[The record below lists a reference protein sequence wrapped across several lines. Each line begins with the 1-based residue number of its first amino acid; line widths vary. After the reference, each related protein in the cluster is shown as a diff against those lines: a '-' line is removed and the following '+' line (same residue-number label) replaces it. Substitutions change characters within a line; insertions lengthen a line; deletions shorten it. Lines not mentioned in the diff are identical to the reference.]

1 MNNVIFSI
9 QQRYLKC
16 VHSALFFALMLNL
29 FGPINGWAQSF
40 SDTGSFSFTGSHN
53 PVNPILVYPQFRRL
67 FPGKGVKAGPVRLH
81 PFLGVAEVYTDNVF
95 RTEKRRRGDFL
106 TTIAPGLQ
114 ASLPIAERHKLI
126 FDYRAAQF
134 LYGKFSENNVLT
146 QDGLG
151 RLSLDFPSGLKVDF
165 QAEHVEGFD
174 PRGSELDIQQ
184 QDITKWRS
192 DLIKA
197 QAEMI
202 GSKVGL
208 RIGVSYAR
216 VHFKNNDQAAPRDR
230 SFGSVDLTVI
240 VPANENVSALF
251 GAQISDESYDE
262 NTQLDS
268 FSYGIF
274 TGFRLAANQRLSGE
288 FNLGYSVLNFD
299 RSPVLDPVQE
309 MELTRRNLSVG
320 GKHQELLFMRGDL
333 RWRPTSQLD
342 FRLVPFRFLQ
352 QSAVFN
358 TSTFTQTGLGV
369 SALKVFTKRF
379 STRGSFLYA
388 NSDFAEARNDDR
400 FRWRIEL
407 DYRTV
412 KWLGFKLAY
421 SFERRASSQNQFDF
435 YSNTIMFSVQGLL

>member
-1 MNNVIFSI
+1 M
-9 QQRYLKC
+9 L
-16 VHSALFFALMLNL
+16 LNL

-40 SDTGSFSFTGSHN
+40 SDTGSFSYTGSHN
-53 PVNPILVYPQFRRL
+53 PVNPTLIYPRFRQDL
-67 FPGKGVKAGPVRLH
+67 PGKGLKAGPVRLH
-81 PFLGVAEVYTDNVF
+81 PFLGLAEVYTDNVF
-95 RTEKRRRGDFL
+95 RTKKRRRGDFL

-114 ASLPIAERHKLI
+114 ASLPIGERHKLL

-134 LYGKFSENNVLT
+134 LYGKFSENNALAQNGV
-146 QDGLG
+146 GLL
-151 RLSLDFPSGLKVDF
+151 RLDFPGGLKVDF

-192 DLIKA
+192 DLIKV
-197 QAEMI
+197 QAEMLGPQI
-202 GSKVGL
+202 GL
-208 RIGVSYAR
+208 RIGINYAR
-216 VHFKNNDQAAPRDR
+216 LHYRNNNQAAPRDQ
-230 SFGSVDLTVI
+230 SFGTIDMTVI
-240 VPANENVSALF
+240 VPASKSVSALL
-251 GAQISDESYDE
+251 GVQVSDVSYDE

-274 TGFRLAANQRLSGE
+274 TGFRLEAKSQLTGE

-299 RSPVLDPVQE
+299 RSPASDPAQVIDLMQ
-309 MELTRRNLSVG
+309 RNLSIG
-320 GKHQELLFMRGDL
+320 GKQQELLFMRGDL

-342 FRLVPFRFLQ
+342 FRLIPFRFIQ

-358 TSTFTQTGLGV
+358 TSTFTQTGIGIT
-369 SALKVFTKRF
+369 ARKVFRKGL
-379 STRGSFLYA
+379 SSRGSFLYS
-388 NSDFAEARNDDR
+388 NSDFSGSRNDDR